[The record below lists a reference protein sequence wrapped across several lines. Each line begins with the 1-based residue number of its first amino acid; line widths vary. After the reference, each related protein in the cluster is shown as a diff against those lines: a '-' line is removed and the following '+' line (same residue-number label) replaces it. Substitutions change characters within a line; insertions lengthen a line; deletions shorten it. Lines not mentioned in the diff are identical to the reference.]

1 MVKMITA
8 TTIEY
13 FLEILSATHLKTAGS
28 AFSSRL
34 RVEA

>member
-1 MVKMITA
+1 MVNMITA

-13 FLEILSATHLKTAGS
+13 FLEILSAIHLNFAGS

-34 RVEA
+34 RGEA